1 MLQGLAKAKALKEL
15 QMLVKDKASLKGL
28 ALAKAL
34 KRQNELRSDLG
45 MGKITPANTN
55 PRQEYADT
63 LLFNKSGQILLAQRS
78 AKDDFKPN
86 KWWIVG
92 GKIEQGETPKQGAI
106 RELAEET
113 DVKLSD
119 LTFVEKV
126 NLSTGSISH
135 RFAGVVKDDTPIHL
149 KKDELQAY
157 AWVNTDKLGEYE
169 LLGTLGDLQKLVENG
184 FDLIKFEFV
193 PSGKTPLDPNEIQP
207 LHIDDPSK
215 TKKAVETYLKQF
227 KDKYITTVDGKNVV
241 FNSKGRNHLANDVV
255 FGDEMVAQVIEKVA
269 EILTQGKF
277 IERQP
282 LTKVRTKDDYV
293 AFHKYRKWVLIDNA
307 EIHLQVKVAELTDGS
322 FEMGNGLIA
331 YSAKNAEYEDEK
343 KATTP
348 PVSPSFDGLLINSGD
363 CRLLNNNTA
372 FDKVSQEYNQIGN
385 LTDEYIFIEILEV
398 RPLGATNIKNQ
409 APFDRTHIAIP
420 RTKTT
425 RQKANN
431 EAFAILDKLDNG
443 EITPTDLT
451 DDDKQ
456 ILAKYSGNGG
466 ALKGRD
472 GKTGSDYE
480 YYTPKELAT
489 GMWDLAKELG
499 FNGGRVL
506 DPCCGTGVFTATSPD
521 NVLMDNIELDETSG
535 KISQLLNDG
544 NRSTTTISPFE
555 KIVNSYDDGDD
566 DNGFDMVITN
576 VPFGDNSARG
586 ANKLHDTAYQDASLD
601 YYFIMRTLEKLK
613 SGGLAVLMTA
623 PSTIT
628 GKGAKQIELRQKTSR
643 IAEFLGAYRLP
654 NSMFTDTGAD
664 VSVDVMV
671 FKKYNTQ
678 MIETIN
684 NHYENGNIELLQ
696 QAGVLWDDYLSGH
709 YFVHHKK
716 NVLGTE
722 VQAKNRFG
730 DDIVKVQSDLSQA
743 EIAKL
748 FRKFD
753 SRINWE
759 LLNTTPAEIT
769 YKDGDVVYR
778 GGVQYMMQD
787 GLWQSQTTE
796 SNDDDDILYQDMLS
810 KLDKSMRIIEHGIGY
825 DDVVAMTNYFAK
837 KSINSQ
843 SLNDVKTLL
852 KKVKND
858 TEWQIYHTSQA
869 INDVLAK
876 HGLEFS
882 YRTEYP
888 LLTEK
893 MRDVVV
899 LAKGGYQGIISV
911 ALKNIKLH
919 YNKGNYSDVWN
930 GNIQTAVEQ
939 DLNIVGSLSSK
950 IAQLQYNNKSKY
962 ISLDNFKQIA
972 PEIDVMADD
981 DYFIASDGQSVIQ
994 ASDFLVGNLQERLDD
1009 LDKQIA
1015 EAVSDEIKLKL
1026 IRQRAKAISDL
1037 PVIDIRKITYGLRNP
1052 LIPAEFKAQFLRTV
1066 TSMTVDV
1073 VQNDSGRDVVSID
1086 GKTVSNQ
1093 DKIARRIGLALEKD
1107 QRLTLGGMKIDGLDE
1122 KQALEL
1128 LNKTF
1133 NEWNVQFNAWVKAN
1147 DRLMQLLE
1155 NKVNDPKN
1163 RYFTQN
1169 DDESSIDIHGLA
1181 SHIKLHGYQNA
1192 FVRNQGRLFGGI
1204 NGFGVGLGKTL
1215 SALASV
1221 QHAHNIGLKK
1231 KTLFVVPKSVLSN
1244 WRKEVMNA
1252 YSNTDDCIFI
1262 GLRENGENFTVKS
1275 SLFDEDLLK
1284 CISGQ
1289 YRKIFL
1295 TFEALQRIKLREKT
1309 VDSYIN
1315 SLTASDNL
1323 YQGANSE
1330 SKKESER
1337 AKGVLAIL
1345 KKELTYNGNAPFLE
1359 DMGVDSL
1366 VIDEAHAFKNSAQAK
1381 TAGRTKYLSSPNSS
1395 SRGTDAQAKAWYI
1408 RGLSVNN
1415 DGVQMLTATP
1425 VTNSPLEV
1433 YSMLSLAVGREQ
1445 TNRMLGGINGADDFI
1460 QSTCVITNEIIDKID
1475 GTTGNADVFMGL
1487 TNINMLKSAINQV
1500 TTVKNA
1506 EDIKGMSVVI
1516 PERESVSIGVKLSG
1530 SSIQE
1535 LKTLQKAYMSAKSFL
1550 KSGNKSDL
1558 TAEYSAI
1565 KAKFNE
1571 SDELLAHPFNLIRKM
1586 EVLISDDDF
1595 SDNCT
1600 FYDIDENQLNLVKKS
1615 IDEFNK
1621 KPPKDTRTRLSS
1633 YTQSENVQEKY
1644 DDDGSIKEYEVVVNA
1659 DVIVHKGRNRIMLD
1673 SMDYHIQQR
1682 FEGIC
1687 EKMGVK
1693 LDVTISAKISALLE
1707 NIKAEMTN
1715 KRGKR
1720 KDGTTS
1726 NIVKQ
1731 IIFCDHLHLH
1741 SKIVRL
1747 LVDKCGIAKQKI
1759 AIITG
1764 QVNSEADEII
1774 DVQNGFNAMDDENV
1788 YQIVLANKKAEVGIN
1803 LQIGTQAI
1811 HHLTTGWTPDS
1822 LEQRN
1827 GRGARQGNH
1836 TESVKIYYY
1845 DADGTFDSFKREM
1858 INKKDEWI
1866 SDLLQGDKQVIE
1878 VAGEL
1883 SKDDQNAL
1891 IESIGDEDA
1900 IQKYLAQRDEAEKQ
1914 HRLDMAKLDQRINMN
1929 TIVAQQDVLKK
1940 TYQSEVEALI
1950 KKYLTD
1956 KPAKQLVQQGVI
1968 NKKDGSVTPILQFNG
1983 KQKEA
1988 FNVFKEGL
1996 EKVLDLFDL
2005 GRSAFISTDID
2016 ELAMHL
2022 INDNAY
2028 SLGTTKKLGLGS
2040 GGYDYVATIIRSLVG
2055 GYDNYSLVKG
2065 DRRTSDLLDKNTEFY
2080 DEFMHRQEMAQKLI
2094 DQSIQAIDEVAQTQG
2109 GYPIGSGQKIADKT
2123 AVVVGNVFLEIGD
2136 ILISNDNGRIYVVTN
2151 TDIGKAWG
2159 KGIYKNGERV
2169 FSTSEV
2175 LNAYEVSDKYGAIEE
2190 QAISNFTL
2198 IQQNDNRYLD
2208 LLKQMAEFED
2218 TWSVEHNQPIDTYS
2232 SILSQVVEF
2241 KNKALSYSVS
2251 APHNYYVE
2259 AFDFS
2264 FGYLLGGS
2272 WLKNDTPFMQWYH
2285 QELQKNNISYDK
2297 DTEKYN
2303 LPISINKTAKTWVS
2317 VTSGFISTLIAV
2329 SKANQLA
2336 LEESDVKKI
2345 FQLLGANTFDF
2356 VREVLDLQ
2364 GFEAQIASLKSDII
2378 AGKVQSD
2385 GSFNWAYQ
2393 EVLAIAEKNLKVK
2406 VHLKGYGLF
2415 NNATLLNY
2423 VEEVQDV
2430 KHGEIQKPSSADILV
2445 SLEEIDGDTILVF
2458 YSGSEK
2464 LLDYKD
2470 DIKDYAVKHGDKVFA
2485 FKGRKIPYAYN
2496 AQDNHSWS
2504 VQSKVIKKLIDA
2516 KPSFKK
2522 AIETKAITFKVKS

>member
-1 MLQGLAKAKALKEL
+1 MNALEKIKLLKEHGKLINQVLAGGLKPLAKIQSLKRINAIIDILSGRGESEFTQLVIDENASNNEIYTTVAEWLKHNLQGKIITTIDGKKVAFNRKYSIDHIAHDSRRSILASKAVSYVADVFEKGRFVGREELNKER
-15 QMLVKDKASLKGL
+15 KDK
-28 ALAKAL
+28 
-34 KRQNELRSDLG
+34 
-45 MGKITPANTN
+45 
-55 PRQEYADT
+55 
-63 LLFNKSGQILLAQRS
+63 F
-78 AKDDFKPN
+78 
-86 KWWIVG
+86 
-92 GKIEQGETPKQGAI
+92 
-106 RELAEET
+106 
-113 DVKLSD
+113 
-119 LTFVEKV
+119 
-126 NLSTGSISH
+126 
-135 RFAGVVKDDTPIHL
+135 
-149 KKDELQAY
+149 
-157 AWVNTDKLGEYE
+157 
-169 LLGTLGDLQKLVENG
+169 
-184 FDLIKFEFV
+184 
-193 PSGKTPLDPNEIQP
+193 
-207 LHIDDPSK
+207 
-215 TKKAVETYLKQF
+215 
-227 KDKYITTVDGKNVV
+227 
-241 FNSKGRNHLANDVV
+241 
-255 FGDEMVAQVIEKVA
+255 
-269 EILTQGKF
+269 
-277 IERQP
+277 
-282 LTKVRTKDDYV
+282 V
-293 AFHKYRKWVLIDNA
+293 AFHAYEKQVEIDGKKVL
-307 EIHLQVKVAELTDGS
+307 LQAKAGEKSDGTL
-322 FEMGNGLIA
+322 ETLDTLIA
-331 YSAKNAEYEDEK
+331 YHQKIKAILDSMDNKKGHFLLCIRSMDLKGELALGENYNIMLDSLQDEYATLTILQVLDENGNDVTDDVLSEGWENKAEAEPVLEPTSSNGLMSELEDGYIYIYTHDKSLRARTISGDIWMVGKKNIEGKWGLYKTTFTTQELIKRYPQFANIQQEFAKNHNDKTKPPINEK
-343 KATTP
+343 
-348 PVSPSFDGLLINSGD
+348 
-363 CRLLNNNTA
+363 
-372 FDKVSQEYNQIGN
+372 
-385 LTDEYIFIEILEV
+385 
-398 RPLGATNIKNQ
+398 
-409 APFDRTHIAIP
+409 PFDRTHIAIP

-431 EAFAILDKLDNG
+431 QAFAILDKLDNG
-443 EITPTDLT
+443 EITPADLT

-664 VSVDVMV
+664 VSVDIMV
-671 FKKYNTQ
+671 FKKYNRQ
-678 MIETIN
+678 MIDTIS

-709 YFVHHKK
+709 YFVYHKR

-722 VQAKNRFG
+722 IQAKNRFG
-730 DDIVKVQSDLSQA
+730 DDIIKVQSDLSQA

-759 LLNTTPAEIT
+759 LLNTMPAEIT

-778 GGVQYMMQD
+778 GGVQYIMQD
-787 GLWQSQTTE
+787 GLWQPQTKTA
-796 SNDDDDILYQDMLS
+796 SDDDMLYQDMLS
-810 KLDKSMRIIEHGIGY
+810 KLNKSMRIIEHNISY
-825 DDVVAMTNYFAK
+825 DDVLAMTKYFAK

-843 SLNDVKTLL
+843 SLNNAKNLL
-852 KKVKND
+852 KKIKNN

-869 INDVLAK
+869 INDVLAE
-876 HGLEFS
+876 HGVEFS

-972 PEIDVMADD
+972 PDIDVMTDD
-981 DYFIASDGQSVIQ
+981 DYFITPDGQSVIL

-1009 LDKQIA
+1009 LDKQIKD
-1015 EAVSDEIKLKL
+1015 AVNDEIKIKL
-1026 IRQRAKAISDL
+1026 IRQRAKALNDV
-1037 PVIDIRKITYGLRNP
+1037 PMIDIHKITYGLRNP

-1066 TSMTVDV
+1066 TSMAVDV

-1128 LNKTF
+1128 LNQTF

-1169 DDESSIDIHGLA
+1169 DDESSIDIQGLA

-1252 YSNTDDCIFI
+1252 YTNVDDCIFI

-1289 YRKIFL
+1289 YHKIFL
-1295 TFEALQRIKLREKT
+1295 TFEALQRIKLRETT
-1309 VDSYIN
+1309 VDNYIA
-1315 SLTASDNL
+1315 SLTETDNL
-1323 YQGANSE
+1323 YQGADSE

-1337 AKGVLAIL
+1337 AKGVLAGL
-1345 KKELTYNGNAPFLE
+1345 KKELSYTGNSPFLE
-1359 DMGVDSL
+1359 DMGIDSL

-1381 TAGRTKYLSSPNSS
+1381 TAGRTKYLSSPDTSA
-1395 SRGTDAQAKAWYI
+1395 RGTDAQAKAWYI

-1445 TNRMLGGINGADDFI
+1445 TNKMLGGINGADDFI

-1487 TNINMLKSAINQV
+1487 TNINMLKGAINQV
-1500 TTVKNA
+1500 ATVKNA

-1516 PERESVSIGVKLSG
+1516 PERESVSIGVKLSD

-1600 FYDIDENQLNLVKKS
+1600 FYDFNENQLNLVKKS

-1621 KPPKDTRTRLSS
+1621 KPLKDTRTRLST
-1633 YTQSENVQEKY
+1633 YTKSENVQEKY

-1659 DVIVHKGRNRIMLD
+1659 DVIVNKGRNRIMLD
-1673 SMDYHIQQR
+1673 TMDYHIQQR

-1707 NIKAEMTN
+1707 NIKAEMIN

-1726 NIVKQ
+1726 SIVKQ

-1747 LVDKCGIAKQKI
+1747 LVDKCSIAKQKI

-1900 IQKYLAQRDEAEKQ
+1900 IQKYLAQRDELEKQ
-1914 HRLDMAKLDQRINMN
+1914 HRLDMAKLNQRININ
-1929 TIVAQQDVLKK
+1929 TIVQQKKVLATTKEQEVHAFILKNLIPVANGLTKAKIIYKDKNGSKRLLSRDDFNSSQEKVFNNFVAVFEQVVELFDFSDLLMNKPIEDMAYDFISSNSYYLGSTGSYGMGSKSDDLFGAFMNGMLSANGVQNWRDSPSYTERKQGKFVRTDTAFYQQYTDKINMAKK
-1940 TYQSEVEALI
+1940 LIQSSSQAIDDIANQYHSVNFGLGHEIINGSATVIGNQIIKVGRLI
-1950 KKYLTD
+1950 KQKDTD
-1956 KPAKQLVQQGVI
+1956 KYGVI
-1968 NKKDGSVTPILQFNG
+1968 TKAEHGSCYFLDENNSQGSYMSRNKIGEREIIVRGSREQYGIDDFVLIDDNTPQFLQAVKELAQIALLKQATGGLEMANHVPAINEYITNNPDLSYKVTLSRGIIRIDTPIGFLLSNDDMNKMPAEFVKWYDSEIAKYNISYHQTDS
-1983 KQKEA
+1983 
-1988 FNVFKEGL
+1988 
-1996 EKVLDLFDL
+1996 VLVYDIPA
-2005 GRSAFISTDID
+2005 SYKAKISHDYKPVVMFID
-2016 ELAMHL
+2016 ELCNQNNWA
-2022 INDNAY
+2022 
-2028 SLGTTKKLGLGS
+2028 
-2040 GGYDYVATIIRSLVG
+2040 
-2055 GYDNYSLVKG
+2055 
-2065 DRRTSDLLDKNTEFY
+2065 KN
-2080 DEFMHRQEMAQKLI
+2080 DEFL
-2094 DQSIQAIDEVAQTQG
+2094 
-2109 GYPIGSGQKIADKT
+2109 
-2123 AVVVGNVFLEIGD
+2123 
-2136 ILISNDNGRIYVVTN
+2136 
-2151 TDIGKAWG
+2151 
-2159 KGIYKNGERV
+2159 
-2169 FSTSEV
+2169 
-2175 LNAYEVSDKYGAIEE
+2175 
-2190 QAISNFTL
+2190 TL
-2198 IQQNDNRYLD
+2198 
-2208 LLKQMAEFED
+2208 M
-2218 TWSVEHNQPIDTYS
+2218 
-2232 SILSQVVEF
+2232 
-2241 KNKALSYSVS
+2241 
-2251 APHNYYVE
+2251 
-2259 AFDFS
+2259 
-2264 FGYLLGGS
+2264 S
-2272 WLKNDTPFMQWYH
+2272 WYF
-2285 QELQKNNISYDK
+2285 
-2297 DTEKYN
+2297 
-2303 LPISINKTAKTWVS
+2303 
-2317 VTSGFISTLIAV
+2317 
-2329 SKANQLA
+2329 
-2336 LEESDVKKI
+2336 
-2345 FQLLGANTFDF
+2345 
-2356 VREVLDLQ
+2356 
-2364 GFEAQIASLKSDII
+2364 
-2378 AGKVQSD
+2378 
-2385 GSFNWAYQ
+2385 
-2393 EVLAIAEKNLKVK
+2393 
-2406 VHLKGYGLF
+2406 
-2415 NNATLLNY
+2415 
-2423 VEEVQDV
+2423 
-2430 KHGEIQKPSSADILV
+2430 
-2445 SLEEIDGDTILVF
+2445 
-2458 YSGSEK
+2458 
-2464 LLDYKD
+2464 
-2470 DIKDYAVKHGDKVFA
+2470 
-2485 FKGRKIPYAYN
+2485 
-2496 AQDNHSWS
+2496 
-2504 VQSKVIKKLIDA
+2504 
-2516 KPSFKK
+2516 
-2522 AIETKAITFKVKS
+2522 